1 VTHSI
6 ATRAITLLGLVSCS
20 GTTSPAPADDPAEV
34 RAPAA
39 IAFVDVRVVPMTDG
53 TVLDHRT
60 VIVRDGRVERIEPA
74 GSSPLP
80 GDVTV
85 IEGRGRYLAPALI
98 DMHVHLRTDDLA
110 AYLRAGIGVV
120 RNMWGHSLIPGMVSA
135 IESGARLGP
144 VIHSTSPGIDGSP
157 PQWPETQLAGSA
169 AEADDLVDSLAT
181 AGWRSMK
188 VYQRLSAPVYDAI
201 LDATRRIGVTA
212 VGHVPTAITVEHALS
227 SGQHSIEHFSGY
239 DRAISRQARM
249 GTSAWL
255 DVDESRFAALVQ
267 ATLAAGTWN
276 CPTMTIY
283 ATIANQ
289 HGPADRATIV
299 TNRRRFLKALSDAG
313 AGLLAGTDAGIDVVA
328 PGTSMHDELAE
339 FVAAGLTPWQALRA
353 ATADAG
359 RYLEVPGL
367 GTVSVGAPAQLMLL
381 DANPLA
387 DVANAK
393 RLAGIVVRGEWFSA
407 ARLAALDP

>member
-1 VTHSI
+1 
-6 ATRAITLLGLVSCS
+6 
-20 GTTSPAPADDPAEV
+20 
-34 RAPAA
+34 
-39 IAFVDVRVVPMTDG
+39 
-53 TVLDHRT
+53 
-60 VIVRDGRVERIEPA
+60 
-74 GSSPLP
+74 
-80 GDVTV
+80 
-85 IEGRGRYLAPALI
+85 
-98 DMHVHLRTDDLA
+98 
-110 AYLRAGIGVV
+110 
-120 RNMWGHSLIPGMVSA
+120 
-135 IESGARLGP
+135 
-144 VIHSTSPGIDGSP
+144 
-157 PQWPETQLAGSA
+157 
-169 AEADDLVDSLAT
+169 
-181 AGWRSMK
+181 
-188 VYQRLSAPVYDAI
+188 
-201 LDATRRIGVTA
+201 VTA

>member
-1 VTHSI
+1 VVLLAISCDGHLDVT
-6 ATRAITLLGLVSCS
+6 
-20 GTTSPAPADDPAEV
+20 APIDPAEV

-39 IAFVDVRVVPMTDG
+39 IAFVNVRVIPMTDDAI
-53 TVLDHRT
+53 LDHRT
-60 VIVRDGRVERIEPA
+60 VVVQDGRVVRIEPDGASALPA
-74 GSSPLP
+74 G
-80 GDVTV
+80 TV
-85 IEGRGRYLAPALI
+85 VIDGNGRYLAPALI
-98 DMHVHLRTDDLA
+98 DMHVHLRTSDLP
-110 AYLRAGIGVV
+110 AYLRAGIGTV
-120 RNMWGHSLIPGMVSA
+120 RNMWGHSGIPGIVNS

-157 PQWPETQLAGSA
+157 PQWPETQLPQSA
-169 AEADDLVDSLAT
+169 ADADALVDSLAS

-201 LDATRRIGVTA
+201 VQATRRLGIAA
-212 VGHVPTAITVEHALS
+212 VGHVPTAITVEHALA
-227 SGQHSIEHFSGY
+227 SGQLSIEHFTGY

-255 DVDESRFAALVQ
+255 DVDESRFSALVQ

-276 CPTMTIY
+276 CPTMAIY
-283 ATIANQ
+283 VRLSNQ
-289 HGPADRATIV
+289 HGSADRATIV
-299 TNRRRFLKALSDAG
+299 ANRRRFLKALSDGG
-313 AGLLAGTDAGIDVVA
+313 AGLLAGTDAGIDVVPA
-328 PGTSMHDELAE
+328 GTSMHDELAE
-339 FVAAGLTPWQALRA
+339 FVAAGMTPWQALRA

-359 RYLEVPGL
+359 GYLEVPGL

-393 RLAGIVVRGEWFSA
+393 LLAGIVVRGEWFSTV
-407 ARLAALDP
+407 RLLSLNP